1 MIRPVS
7 LGVEPGEVQGKS
19 RVGPAS
25 CQPCTVVYQA
35 HGSQD
40 LDQRQFAH
48 PEIMKFIV
56 SFDQLEQLRLP
67 VVSVARKQHPQILY
81 GRPHHRVIKINKVR
95 CALMPQNVPE
105 MTVTMDPQ

>member
-1 MIRPVS
+1 
-7 LGVEPGEVQGKS
+7 
-19 RVGPAS
+19 
-25 CQPCTVVYQA
+25 
-35 HGSQD
+35 
-40 LDQRQFAH
+40 
-48 PEIMKFIV
+48 MKFIV

-81 GRPHHRVIKINKVR
+81 SRPHHRVIKINKVR